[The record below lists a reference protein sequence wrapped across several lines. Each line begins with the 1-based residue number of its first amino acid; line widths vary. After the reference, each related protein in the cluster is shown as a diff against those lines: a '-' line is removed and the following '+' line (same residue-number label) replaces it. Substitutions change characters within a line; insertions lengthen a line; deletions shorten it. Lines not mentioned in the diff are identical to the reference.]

1 MMAKLLQNPCR
12 VAGLTSLL
20 LLCSFSP
27 LFSQIKPTAGIDRLK
42 TVQQRKLLD
51 HKSMLKDIP
60 FKNIGPTIMGGRVV
74 DLDVNPDDPTEFYL
88 AYASGGLWY
97 TTNNG
102 QSFMPV
108 FDSEDI
114 LTIGDIA
121 VNWKT
126 RTIWVGTGEVNSSRS
141 SYAGIGMYKST
152 NNGKN
157 WEWIGL
163 PESHHIGKI
172 QLHPTD
178 NNIAWVAALG
188 HLYSPNKD
196 RGVYKTTDGGKTWK
210 QTLYIDDNTG
220 AIDLDINP
228 SNPDELYAAM
238 WYRTRSA
245 WNFEESGKTSG
256 IYKSIDGGN
265 TWQLC
270 SKEGAGFPMGDGVGR
285 IGVVV
290 YPKNPQIVYAIVDNQ
305 SRKPDTISKKT
316 DTAYKAADFNNLTKE
331 LFAQLDDKKLEQFL
345 RRNRFPA
352 KYTSAEV
359 KEMVKN
365 DKVKP
370 TAVFDYLNVNDGFI
384 TTGIYGCQV
393 YRSEDAGKTWK
404 KTHEKDI
411 PIYFTY
417 GYYFGKIY
425 VSPYNDN
432 KVIIFGVPLQLSM
445 DGGKTF
451 KNIDKGNVHGD
462 HHAIWINPKKDSH
475 IINGNDGGANIT
487 YDDGAHWF
495 KCNTPPVGQYYSV
508 TTDEAKPYNV
518 YGGLQD
524 NNVWYGPSNN
534 KEDIGWIDNGE
545 YAYKS
550 LVGGDGMQVQVDTR
564 DNTTTYAGSQFGNY
578 FRLNRLTRSDRKPI
592 RPAHDL
598 GEQPLRFN
606 WETPIVLSKHNQD
619 VFYYGTNKFH
629 RSLNKGDNLE
639 TLSGDL
645 TNGKKEGDVPFGT
658 LSALTESPLK
668 FGLLYAGSDD
678 GNIHISTDGG
688 YTWKKIS
695 QSLPPGL
702 WVSHITASQH
712 KEGRVY
718 ITLNGY
724 RNDHFLPYL
733 FMSEDYGEHWK
744 ALGKDLT
751 FEPLNVVREDPKF
764 DSILYVGSDGGLYV
778 SINAGNSFMLWSAG
792 LPKSVPVHD
801 IAIQQREN
809 EIILG
814 THGRSLYISKLD
826 SVQLLIKNAE
836 YRQKKQ
842 AEVDKMMAV
851 AGGEQYKDLFKRE
864 GIEVGCPPVNAVKK
878 KKKGS

>member
-1 MMAKLLQNPCR
+1 MMSKLLQYPCR

-20 LLCSFSP
+20 IISGFQL
-27 LFSQIKPTAGIDRLK
+27 LFSQIKPTPGADRLK
-42 TVQQRKLLD
+42 TVQQHKLLD
-51 HKSMLKDIP
+51 HKSMLKEVK
-60 FKNIGPTIMGGRVV
+60 FRNIGPTIMSGRVV
-74 DLDVNPDDPTEFYL
+74 DLDVNPEDPTEFYV

-97 TTNNG
+97 TINNG
-102 QSFMPV
+102 QSFIPV
-108 FDSEDI
+108 FDNEDI

-126 RTIWVGTGEVNSSRS
+126 KTIWIGTGEVNSSRS
-141 SYAGIGMYKST
+141 SYAGMGIYKSN

-157 WEWIGL
+157 WEWVGL
-163 PESHHIGKI
+163 PDSHHIGKI
-172 QLHPTD
+172 QLHPSD
-178 NNIAWVAALG
+178 NNTVWVAALG
-188 HLYSPNKD
+188 HLYSPNKE

-220 AIDLDINP
+220 AIDIDINP
-228 SNPDELYAAM
+228 SNPDELFAAM

-265 TWQLC
+265 TWQLTT
-270 SKEGAGFPMGDGVGR
+270 KEGMGFPTGDGVGR
-285 IGVVV
+285 IGIAV
-290 YPKNPQIVYAIVDNQ
+290 YPKNPQIIYAIVDNQ
-305 SRKPDTISKKT
+305 AHKPDTSTKKT
-316 DTAYKAADFNNLTKE
+316 DTAYRSTDFKE
-331 LFAQLDDKKLEQFL
+331 ITMEGFELLEEKKLEQFL

-352 KYTSAEV
+352 KYTAAIV
-359 KEMVKN
+359 KQMVKN
-365 DKVKP
+365 EKVKP
-370 TAVFDYLNVNDGFI
+370 TAVYDYLNLNDGFVN
-384 TTGIYGCQV
+384 TGIYGCQV
-393 YRSEDAGKTWK
+393 YRSDDAGKTWK

-411 PIYFTY
+411 GIYSTY

-425 VSPYNDN
+425 VSPYNEN
-432 KVIIFGVPLQLSM
+432 KVIIFGVPLQLSY

-451 KNIDKGNVHGD
+451 KNIDKGNVHAD

-487 YDDGAHWF
+487 YDDGATWF
-495 KCNTPPVGQYYSV
+495 KCNTPPVAQYYAV
-508 TTDEAKPYNV
+508 TTDDAKPYNV

-524 NNVWYGPSNN
+524 NNVWYGPSNH

-564 DNTTTYAGSQFGNY
+564 DNVTTYAGSQFGNY
-578 FRLNRLTRSDRKPI
+578 VRMNRLTRTDRKPI
-592 RPAHDL
+592 RPSHDL
-598 GEQPLRFN
+598 GESPLRFN

-639 TLSGDL
+639 TLSNDL

-658 LSALTESPLK
+658 LSTIAESPMK
-668 FGLLYAGSDD
+668 FGLLYAGTDD
-678 GNIHISTDGG
+678 GNLHITFDGG
-688 YTWKKIS
+688 NTWKKIS
-695 QSLPPGL
+695 QQLPQGL
-702 WVSHITASQH
+702 WVSQVTPSQH

-718 ITLNGY
+718 STLNGY

-733 FMSEDYGEHWK
+733 FVSENYGESWK
-744 ALGKDLT
+744 ALGKDLP
-751 FEPLNVVREDPKF
+751 FEPLNVVREDPKY
-764 DSILYVGSDGGLYV
+764 DSILYVGSDGGLLV
-778 SINAGNSFMLWSAG
+778 SINAGNSFMNWNAG

-814 THGRSLYISKLD
+814 THGRSLYVSKLD
-826 SVQLLIKNAE
+826 SVQLLLKDGT
-836 YRQKKQ
+836 YRLKKQ
-842 AEVDKMMAV
+842 SEADKMLAV
-851 AGGEQYKDLFKRE
+851 AGGEQFKDLYKRE
-864 GIEVGCPPVNAVKK
+864 GIEVACPPVNAVKK
-878 KKKGS
+878 KKKG

>member
-1 MMAKLLQNPCR
+1 MLSKLLQNSCR
-12 VAGLTSLL
+12 GVGLTTLL
-20 LLCSFSP
+20 LAFTLNA
-27 LFSQIKPTAGIDRLK
+27 LMAQVKPTPGADRLK
-42 TVQQRKLLD
+42 KVQQRKLLEN
-51 HKSMLKDIP
+51 KSMLKDIR
-60 FKNIGPTIMGGRVV
+60 FRNIGPTIMSGRVV

-88 AYASGGLWY
+88 AYASGGVWQ
-97 TTNNG
+97 TVNNG
-102 QSFMPV
+102 QSFTSI

-121 VNWKT
+121 VNWKS

-141 SYAGIGMYKST
+141 SYAGIGIYKSN
-152 NNGKN
+152 NNGKT
-157 WEWIGL
+157 WEYLGL

-172 QLHPTD
+172 QLHPVD
-178 NNIAWVAALG
+178 NNTAWVAALG

-196 RGVYKTTDGGKTWK
+196 RGVYKTSDGGKTWK
-210 QTLYIDDNTG
+210 QTLYVDDNTG
-220 AIDLDINP
+220 AIELDINP
-228 SNPDELYAAM
+228 SNPDELYAGM

-256 IYKSIDGGN
+256 IYKSNDGGN
-265 TWQLC
+265 TWQLL
-270 SKEGAGFPMGDGVGR
+270 SKEGSGFPVGEGVGR
-285 IGVVV
+285 IGIVVF
-290 YPKNPQIVYAIVDNQ
+290 PKNPKIVYAVVDNQ
-305 SRKPDTISKKT
+305 DRKPDTSTRRT
-316 DTAYKAADFNNLTKE
+316 DTIYTIANFKDLTKE
-331 LFAQLDDKKLEQFL
+331 TFAQLDDKKLEQFL

-352 KYTSAEV
+352 KYTAATV

-370 TAVFDYLNVNDGFI
+370 TAVYDYLNVNDGF
-384 TTGIYGCQV
+384 TNTGIYGCQV
-393 YRSEDAGKTWK
+393 FRSDDGGVSWK

-411 PIYFTY
+411 SIFSTY

-425 VSPYNDN
+425 VSPYNEN
-432 KVIIFGVPLQLSM
+432 KVIIFGVPLQLSI

-451 KNIDKGNVHGD
+451 KSIDKGNVHAD

-487 YDDGAHWF
+487 YDDGQNWF

-508 TTDEAKPYNV
+508 TTDDAKPYNV

-524 NNVWYGPSNN
+524 NNVWYGPSNHR
-534 KEDIGWIDNGE
+534 EDIGWIDNGE

-578 FRLNRLTRSDRKPI
+578 VRINRLTRADRRPI
-592 RPAHDL
+592 RPSHDL
-598 GEQPLRFN
+598 GETPLRFN

-629 RSLNKGDNLE
+629 RSLNKGENLE
-639 TLSGDL
+639 TLSADL
-645 TNGKKEGDVPFGT
+645 SNGKKEGDVPFGT
-658 LSALTESPLK
+658 LSALAESPLK

-678 GNIHISTDGG
+678 GNVHISKDGG
-688 YTWKKIS
+688 YNWKKIS
-695 QSLPPGL
+695 SKLPPNL
-702 WVSHITASQH
+702 WVSHIAPSKF

-718 ITLNGY
+718 VTFNGY

-733 FMSEDYGEHWK
+733 FVSEDYGENWK
-744 ALGKDLT
+744 AIGKDLP
-751 FEPLNVVREDPKF
+751 FEPLNVVKEDPKY

-778 SINAGNSFMLWSAG
+778 SVDAGNNFMTWNGG
-792 LPKSVPVHD
+792 LPKSVPIHD
-801 IAIQQREN
+801 IAIQERDN
-809 EIILG
+809 DIILG
-814 THGRSLYISKLD
+814 THGRSLYVSKLD
-826 SVQLLIKNAE
+826 SVQILLKNPE

-842 AEVDKMMAV
+842 ADADKMVAV
-851 AGGEQYKDLFKRE
+851 AGGEQYKDLYKRE
-864 GIEVGCPPVNAVKK
+864 GIEVECPPINEPKK
-878 KKKGS
+878 KKK